1 MSTDSIKDY
10 FGISTGVTFVMFLVC
25 FIGYSIGYNQQA
37 EFHKSERENLYVKH
51 KEDVEKQVDKALMT
65 FQVDAV
71 NNGYGEFKPFFNEL
85 KFYWK
90 KNRNNFYKFDESLRG
105 D

>member
-1 MSTDSIKDY
+1 MSNDSTKDY
-10 FGISTGVTFVMFLVC
+10 LGISAGVTFVMFLVC
-25 FIGYSIGYNQQA
+25 FIGYTIGYYQQD

-65 FQVDAV
+65 FQVDAA
-71 NNGYGEFKPFFNEL
+71 NRGYGEFKPFFNKLE
-85 KFYWK
+85 FHWK
-90 KNRNNFYKFDESLRG
+90 KDRNNFYKFDENLKG